1 MERVAKCESKK
12 IVIAHKDAKCLR
24 GSTPPQNI
32 RRLCRSDFDFVEWF
46 CASYGCEI
54 VILNNTYQPPYQEL
68 MEDFMIIMHCFS
80 SKLYF
85 LLKYEK

>member
-32 RRLCRSDFDFVEWF
+32 RRLCRSGFDFVEWF
-46 CASYGCEI
+46 CASYGCDI
-54 VILNNTYQPPYQEL
+54 K
-68 MEDFMIIMHCFS
+68 S
-80 SKLYF
+80 G
-85 LLKYEK
+85 